1 MGEGA
6 PEPSPAPLGG
16 GEGQEQEN
24 EQGGVL
30 HVGLGGILGQKKGKI
45 CYRGSEA
52 GGDEWVLVF
61 GDQWRCDGV
70 LLVWE
75 IDVSTMMGVATVAS
89 SPLEQRTQTGVGC
102 GGGGGWGAKPA
113 TESRD
118 AFVHCS
124 RREIS

>member
-1 MGEGA
+1 MSREGFFM
-6 PEPSPAPLGG
+6 LGW
-16 GEGQEQEN
+16 
-24 EQGGVL
+24 
-30 HVGLGGILGQKKGKI
+30 GGILGQKKGKI

-75 IDVSTMMGVATVAS
+75 IDVSTMMGVATVSS

-102 GGGGGWGAKPA
+102 GGGGGWGTKPA